1 MAQQVVISFNAN
13 ANFSDLIGEIKRAN
27 AEIGVLQNQLQGL
40 GSSSF
45 GSLDVLNKQFVEG
58 MKNSRMW
65 SSTFVD
71 VTNETRE
78 FGKHLDQGR
87 LKLKDYFREF
97 NTQVKGQRG
106 MIRKL
111 AEEQVRLQR
120 SVLTTTVGPQGQT
133 KNILSTPT
141 GLDGLDPA
149 TMKALRSET
158 FKIIGKSIQGVS
170 TELINLGKNTQWAG
184 RQLTVGLTVPL
195 TMFAASA
202 ATAFKEVDKQLTRL
216 AKVYGDLGGATT
228 GEIAAIRTQTTALA
242 KSLAADLGAP
252 MQDTIGL
259 AADIA
264 ATGKTGDDLLK
275 SVAET
280 TRLAVLGEVDRQDA
294 MSATLSL
301 QNAFNLSTQELGESI
316 NFLNAVENQTST
328 SLDDLVTAIP
338 KAGPVVKS
346 LGGDVKDLALFLT
359 AMKEGGINA
368 SEGANALKSGLASI
382 INPTKQTTEVLNG
395 FGINIQGIVNQNAG
409 DLVGTVQAL
418 QIALSKLDPLS
429 KSKAIEQLFG
439 KFQFARMSAL
449 FDNLGASG
457 SQTLQVMDLMKAST
471 IELANVAD
479 RELSILTESAS
490 GKFARQME
498 SFKAN
503 MAGVGEGFLGIFS
516 GVLGVLNK
524 LLEGFN
530 KLPDGVKNIMT
541 ILGVVVGLA
550 GPLIMLSGVFLNF
563 FGYLTKAAGFMGRIF
578 TGTKGFELL
587 NEKIMANKLSAEGMS
602 NSFYDQAKA
611 TEVARMEIDKLIAS
625 MQRLMEVQKTE
636 ASGAAQRLDAKDARG
651 YVPVMAFDQKT
662 GRDPGLSEFSHFMP
676 KQERKKFAERTGAS
690 QELIDSLKTPG
701 TYIPSIGLAAGFQ
714 QKMVEKMPSGL
725 VPDNTSFEDM
735 KNILMSAAK
744 NERGKTALTQLLE
757 NSKNPEQELSSLFT
771 KESDYAKIQAQHIAN
786 LKVFSKAYDQDAKAA
801 ANMALEVQR
810 AQESGGV
817 EAAALKIR
825 EFSAQL
831 GIEYEKEVSEIN
843 AKILAALR
851 TGGAEAGMD
860 VAMTEELN
868 AIGTTMRELKNTPRE
883 ALIRLSSQIAQG
895 SVYLNSITG
904 DITTTVDTG
913 VKRLGTVTVKLVGDT
928 VQVISKA
935 GNVLTSKA
943 ALNNPK
949 VLAAIENLKKA
960 SNNLDQAV
968 ANDINQ
974 AAMQENSAAAIVAID
989 ETGAVANSKVS
1000 LRDRFSATRGKF
1012 KEQGFRGLMKPGMGS
1027 SMAMMGLGMG
1037 ASMMPTGGNG
1047 AMNTAGN
1054 IAGGAMMGASM
1065 GMMFGPIGTAVG
1077 AALGAIVPAAT
1088 ALWKAFDRL
1097 RDIAALTAKQYEI
1110 DKEYAKA
1117 AGLSLKT
1124 IGDIQLQQL
1133 TGKSAEAASALEI
1146 LSKAALEASTN
1157 TSTGA
1162 LREKTKGAS
1171 SFKDV
1176 QGEFE
1181 NQYLAYIAAGASE
1194 ETAKVMMAAILKAAG
1209 KEGFT
1214 TDLNM
1219 ALSKYSGQTAAQATA
1234 SQFSNLTGGGIKG
1247 TGFGTAQ
1254 DAAKAAGVDIK
1265 TAQSAYLG
1273 QYSSGENAKQAFM
1286 NYDSSRT
1293 EEQGNALARLV
1304 EEYNKL
1310 TPAQQKFAS
1319 GNLDVAAA
1327 VNILDT
1333 AIANQPLA
1341 EFLTAMKEVDDA
1353 GMLTQDTV
1361 NGLAAKI
1368 SGLGD
1373 LERGTLKGFAN
1384 NGLDAATQMSIL
1396 KLRTQ
1401 GVITDIS
1408 TLKNYDNTK
1417 IKIYID
1423 YMVSEQKA
1431 KELKA
1436 EADKII
1442 ESLNLPTAGG
1452 GGSNEGA
1459 KKALQAKLKALQEE
1473 ERIEKN
1479 IAKIKELQL
1488 KHEEKRRNLALDYLS
1503 AVSSGDLEGALRT
1516 QLDMQADSI
1525 AFAKEKAQTEKD
1537 IARDD
1542 EKARIQAQ
1550 IDALD
1555 GAANAASGVSN
1566 ATKKAKDDINA
1577 AMTSI
1582 ITAFGANGNVQV
1594 ALNAFTNSSELTA
1607 FKKKLTDLGFTPD
1620 QISKLVDSLK
1630 ASIESAVK
1638 SAINSGTATG
1648 TGAGAGTKADPY
1660 RLMGITPAG
1669 FRYSKDNKAINKK
1682 ALDEEQKRKIIS
1694 DYELTSG
1701 QVFEVEGEK
1710 YVVGS
1715 NGDAVRQKNAQ
1726 GLWMGGKVKGYA
1738 GGGYMGGVG
1747 TSTSDSNWIKA
1758 SRGEFMQSARAV
1770 NYYGVANMEK
1780 LNRRQVDPRVF
1791 ENMREA
1797 GDRSEGGV
1805 NVSIGSINITEPGC
1819 TSDEIIAKIKKDLGA
1834 AVKRTTD
1841 MRYMKV

>member
-45 GSLDVLNKQFVEG
+45 GSLDILNKQFIEG

-65 SSTFVD
+65 SSSFVD

-133 KNILSTPT
+133 RNVLSTPT
-141 GLDGLDPA
+141 GLDGLDPT
-149 TMKALRSET
+149 TMKALKSET

-202 ATAFKEVDKQLTRL
+202 AMSFKEVDKQLTRL
-216 AKVYGDLGGATT
+216 AKVYGDLGGATS
-228 GEIAAIRTQTTALA
+228 GEIDAIRTQTSALA

-252 MQDTIGL
+252 IQDTIGL

-280 TRLAVLGEVDRQDA
+280 TRLSVLGEVDRQAA

-328 SLDDLVTAIP
+328 SLEDLVIAIP

-382 INPTKQTTEVLNG
+382 INPTKQTTAVMNG
-395 FGINIQGIVNQNAG
+395 FGLDIQGIVNQNAG

-429 KSKAIEQLFG
+429 KAKAIEQLFG

-490 GKFARQME
+490 GKFARQLE

-541 ILGVVVGLA
+541 ILGVVIGLA

-563 FGYLTKAAGFMGRIF
+563 FGYLTKAVGFMGRLF

-587 NEKIMANKLSAEGMS
+587 NEKIMANKLSTDSMS
-602 NSFYDQAKA
+602 NSFYDQARA
-611 TEVARMEIDKLIAS
+611 TEVARMEIDRLIAS
-625 MQRLMEVQKTE
+625 MQRLMETQNT
-636 ASGAAQRLDAKDARG
+636 ASSGAAIAGGSGKFAPQAMFQSRG
-651 YVPVMAFDQKT
+651 GFM
-662 GRDPGLSEFSHFMP
+662 PGGSEFSHYIN
-676 KQERKKFAERTGAS
+676 ETGRKKMSTDLGISSKDVGNLGTLGTYVAQSSPAAALQRAMGEAMPTTIAPAGTSEQDLRRIIAESANTPVRKAALSGTSGADIKS
-690 QELIDSLKTPG
+690 LFSTPEEYAQYSAQHVANMKVISEAYGKSVADGKMVAKAIQESWKNGGPDAAIATAKQFGVQLGVEYDQVVEQTKTEILTAINADGVDAGITAAAKAEVKASTKLIDSAIADKTKKSLFRMSSSVSQAAQAG
-701 TYIPSIGLAAGFQ
+701 EAQMAAATADVSASVDNLRNAEKRLAADVSNDID
-714 QKMVEKMPSGL
+714 MLAAEVNSGIDGPP
-725 VPDNTSFEDM
+725 VTGGGRFSRV
-735 KNILMSAAK
+735 KGA
-744 NERGKTALTQLLE
+744 
-757 NSKNPEQELSSLFT
+757 
-771 KESDYAKIQAQHIAN
+771 
-786 LKVFSKAYDQDAKAA
+786 FSKQ
-801 ANMALEVQR
+801 
-810 AQESGGV
+810 
-817 EAAALKIR
+817 
-825 EFSAQL
+825 
-831 GIEYEKEVSEIN
+831 GIK
-843 AKILAALR
+843 
-851 TGGAEAGMD
+851 
-860 VAMTEELN
+860 
-868 AIGTTMRELKNTPRE
+868 
-883 ALIRLSSQIAQG
+883 
-895 SVYLNSITG
+895 
-904 DITTTVDTG
+904 
-913 VKRLGTVTVKLVGDT
+913 
-928 VQVISKA
+928 
-935 GNVLTSKA
+935 
-943 ALNNPK
+943 
-949 VLAAIENLKKA
+949 
-960 SNNLDQAV
+960 
-968 ANDINQ
+968 
-974 AAMQENSAAAIVAID
+974 
-989 ETGAVANSKVS
+989 
-1000 LRDRFSATRGKF
+1000 
-1012 KEQGFRGLMKPGMGS
+1012 GLMKPGMGS

-1047 AMNTAGN
+1047 ALNTAGN

-1065 GMMFGPIGTAVG
+1065 GMMFGPIGAAVG
-1077 AALGAIVPAAT
+1077 AGLGAIIPAAT

-1133 TGKSAEAASALEI
+1133 TGKSQEAATALEM
-1146 LSKAALEASTN
+1146 LAKAALEASTN

-1162 LREKTKGAS
+1162 LREKTKGAG

-1176 QGEFE
+1176 QSEFE
-1181 NQYLAYIAAGASE
+1181 NQYLAYVSAGASE
-1194 ETAKVMMAAILKAAG
+1194 ETAKIMMAAILKAAG

-1219 ALSKYSGQTAAQATA
+1219 ALAKYSGQTAAQATA
-1234 SQFSNLTGGGIKG
+1234 SQFTNLTGGGIKG
-1247 TGFGTAQ
+1247 TGFETAST
-1254 DAAKAAGVDIK
+1254 AATTAGVDMG
-1265 TAQSAYLG
+1265 TAESYFG
-1273 QYSSGENAKQAFM
+1273 RGYTGEIAKQSFLS
-1286 NYDSSRT
+1286 YDSSRT

-1361 NGLAAKI
+1361 NGLSAKI

-1423 YMVSEQKA
+1423 YMISEQKA
-1431 KELKA
+1431 KDLKA
-1436 EADKII
+1436 DADKII

-1452 GGSNEGA
+1452 GSNESG

-1479 IAKIKELQL
+1479 IAKLKELQL
-1488 KHEEKRRNLALDYLS
+1488 KHEEKRRGLALDYLS

-1550 IDALD
+1550 IDAMD

-1566 ATKKAKDDINA
+1566 ATKKAKDDINS

-1594 ALNAFTNSSELTA
+1594 ALNAFSNSKELTA

-1620 QISKLVDSLK
+1620 QISKLVESLK
-1630 ASIESAVK
+1630 ASIESAVNK
-1638 SAINSGTATG
+1638 AINDGTALG
-1648 TGAGAGTKADPY
+1648 AGAGAGTTKDPFK
-1660 RLMGITPAG
+1660 LKGITPAG
-1669 FRYSKDNKAINKK
+1669 FRYSKKNAAINAD
-1682 ALDEEQKRKIIS
+1682 ALDDDQKRKIVS
-1694 DYELTSG
+1694 DYGFKKGE
-1701 QVFEVEGEK
+1701 VFEVQGEK

-1715 NGDAVRQKNAQ
+1715 DGSAVRQKNAQ

-1738 GGGYMGGVG
+1738 GGGYMGGIG

-1758 SRGEFMQSARAV
+1758 SKGEFMQSARSV

-1791 ENMREA
+1791 ENMRDA
-1797 GDRSEGGV
+1797 GDRSEGSV
-1805 NVSIGSINITEPGC
+1805 NVSIGNINITEPGC
-1819 TSDEIIAKIKKDLGA
+1819 SSDEIIAKIKKDLGA
-1834 AVKRTTD
+1834 AVKRSTD
-1841 MRYMKV
+1841 NRVMKV

>member
-45 GSLDVLNKQFVEG
+45 GSLDILNKQFIEG

-133 KNILSTPT
+133 RNVLSTPT

-149 TMKALRSET
+149 TMKALKSET

-202 ATAFKEVDKQLTRL
+202 AMAFKEVDQQLTRL
-216 AKVYGDLGGATT
+216 AKVYGDLGGATS

-252 MQDTIGL
+252 IQDTIGL

-275 SVAET
+275 SVSET
-280 TRLAVLGEVDRQDA
+280 TRLAVLGEVSRQDA

-382 INPTKQTTEVLNG
+382 INPTKQTTQVMND
-395 FGINIQGIVNQNAG
+395 FGIDIQGLVNNNAG

-418 QIALSKLDPLS
+418 QVALSQLDPLS

-471 IELANVAD
+471 VELANVAD

-490 GKFARQME
+490 GKFARQLE

-503 MAGVGEGFLGIFS
+503 MAGVGEGFLGVFS

-524 LLEGFN
+524 LLDGFN

-563 FGYLTKAAGFMGRIF
+563 FGYLTKAVGFMGRLF

-587 NEKIMANKLSAEGMS
+587 NERIMANKLSTDSMS
-602 NSFYDQAKA
+602 NSLYDQARA
-611 TEVARMEIDKLIAS
+611 TEVARMEIDRLIRSMTELMAVQETAS
-625 MQRLMEVQKTE
+625 T
-636 ASGAAQRLDAKDARG
+636 GAAMAGGSGKFAPQAMFQSRG
-651 YVPVMAFDQKT
+651 GFM
-662 GRDPGLSEFSHFMP
+662 PGGSEFSHYVNEGGRKRMSTELGISSKDVGNLGTLGTYVAQSSPAAALQRAMGEAMP
-676 KQERKKFAERTGAS
+676 TTIAAAGTSEEDLRRIIAEAANTPVRKAALSGTSGADIKSLFSTPEEYAQYSAQHVANMNVISEAYGKSVADGKMVAKAIQESWKNGGPDAAIATARQFGVQLGVEYDQVVEETKNQILTAINTDGVDAGITAAAKAEVKAS
-690 QELIDSLKTPG
+690 TKLIDSAIADKTKKSLFRMSSSVSQAAQAGEAQIAAATADVDASVKNLKEAERRL
-701 TYIPSIGLAAGFQ
+701 IQDVSNDID
-714 QKMVEKMPSGL
+714 L
-725 VPDNTSFEDM
+725 V
-735 KNILMSAAK
+735 AAK
-744 NERGKTALTQLLE
+744 
-757 NSKNPEQELSSLFT
+757 
-771 KESDYAKIQAQHIAN
+771 AN
-786 LKVFSKAYDQDAKAA
+786 AAVDGPPVTSAGGGRFSRVKGAFSKQ
-801 ANMALEVQR
+801 
-810 AQESGGV
+810 
-817 EAAALKIR
+817 
-825 EFSAQL
+825 
-831 GIEYEKEVSEIN
+831 GIK
-843 AKILAALR
+843 
-851 TGGAEAGMD
+851 
-860 VAMTEELN
+860 
-868 AIGTTMRELKNTPRE
+868 
-883 ALIRLSSQIAQG
+883 
-895 SVYLNSITG
+895 
-904 DITTTVDTG
+904 
-913 VKRLGTVTVKLVGDT
+913 
-928 VQVISKA
+928 
-935 GNVLTSKA
+935 
-943 ALNNPK
+943 
-949 VLAAIENLKKA
+949 
-960 SNNLDQAV
+960 
-968 ANDINQ
+968 
-974 AAMQENSAAAIVAID
+974 
-989 ETGAVANSKVS
+989 
-1000 LRDRFSATRGKF
+1000 
-1012 KEQGFRGLMKPGMGS
+1012 GLMKPGMGS

-1047 AMNTAGN
+1047 ALNTAGN

-1065 GMMFGPIGTAVG
+1065 GMMFGPIGAAVG
-1077 AALGAIVPAAT
+1077 AGLGAIIPAAT

-1124 IGDIQLQQL
+1124 IGDIQLTQL
-1133 TGKSAEAASALEI
+1133 IGKSDEAATALEM

-1176 QGEFE
+1176 QSEFE
-1181 NQYLAYIAAGASE
+1181 NQYLAYVSAGASE
-1194 ETAKVMMAAILKAAG
+1194 ETAKIMMAAILKAAG

-1219 ALSKYSGQTAAQATA
+1219 ALAKYTGSTAAEATK
-1234 SQFSNLTGGGIKG
+1234 SQFTNLTGGGIKG
-1247 TGFGTAQ
+1247 TGFATAQ
-1254 DAAKAAGVDIK
+1254 DAATAAGVDMSV
-1265 TAQSAYLG
+1265 AQDSYLG
-1273 QYSSGENAKQAFM
+1273 QYRSGENAKAAFL
-1286 NYDSSRT
+1286 NFDSSRT

-1310 TPAQQKFAS
+1310 TPAQQKFAA
-1319 GNLDVAAA
+1319 GNLDTAAA
-1327 VNILDT
+1327 INILDT

-1353 GMLTQDTV
+1353 GMLTQETV
-1361 NGLAAKI
+1361 NGLADKI
-1368 SGLGD
+1368 SGLANI
-1373 LERGTLKGFAN
+1373 ERGTLKGFAN

-1417 IKIYID
+1417 IRIYVD
-1423 YMVSEQKA
+1423 YLVSEQKA
-1431 KELKA
+1431 KDLRA
-1436 EADKII
+1436 EADKVL
-1442 ESLNLPTAGG
+1442 EALNLPSSG
-1452 GGSNEGA
+1452 GGSSEGN

-1479 IAKIKELQL
+1479 IAKLKEMQL
-1488 KHEEKRRNLALDYLS
+1488 KYEEKRRGLALDYLS

-1516 QLDMQADSI
+1516 QLQMQADSI
-1525 AFAKEKAQTEKD
+1525 AYSKERAQAEKE

-1542 EKARIQAQ
+1542 EKAKIQAQ
-1550 IDALD
+1550 IDAMD
-1555 GAANAASGVSN
+1555 SASNAAKGVSN
-1566 ATKKAKDDINA
+1566 ATEKAKKDVTA
-1577 AMTSI
+1577 AMESI
-1582 ITAFGANGNVQV
+1582 IAAFGGAGNVQV
-1594 ALNAFTNSSELTA
+1594 ALNNFANSKELAA
-1607 FKKKLTDLGFTPD
+1607 FKKKLSDLGFNQE
-1620 QISKLVDSLK
+1620 QIDTFISSLRS
-1630 ASIESAVK
+1630 SIEAAVNK
-1638 SAINSGTATG
+1638 AINDGTVSGVG
-1648 TGAGAGTKADPY
+1648 GGAGTRKDPFKIKGV
-1660 RLMGITPAG
+1660 LPEG
-1669 FRYSKDNKAINKK
+1669 FRYSKDNEAINKD
-1682 ALDEEQKRKIIS
+1682 ALNDDQKRQIVS
-1694 DYELTSG
+1694 DYQLKTGE
-1701 QVFEVEGEK
+1701 VFEVKGEK

-1715 NGDAVRQKNAQ
+1715 NGSAVRQKNAQ

-1738 GGGYMGGVG
+1738 GGGYMGGIG

-1770 NYYGVANMEK
+1770 DYYGVANMER

-1797 GDRSEGGV
+1797 GDRNENGV
-1805 NVSIGSINITEPGC
+1805 NVNIASINITEPGC
-1819 TSDEIIAKIKKDLGA
+1819 TADEIIAKIEKKLGA

-1841 MRYMKV
+1841 NRVMRV

>member
-45 GSLDVLNKQFVEG
+45 GSLDILNKQFIEG

-78 FGKHLDQGR
+78 FGRHLDQGR

-133 KNILSTPT
+133 RNVLSTPT

-149 TMKALRSET
+149 TMKALKSET

-202 ATAFKEVDKQLTRL
+202 AMAFKEVDQQLTRL
-216 AKVYGDLGGATT
+216 AKVYGDLGGATS

-242 KSLAADLGAP
+242 KSLASDLGAP
-252 MQDTIGL
+252 IQDTIGL

-280 TRLAVLGEVDRQDA
+280 TRLAVLGEVSRQDA

-382 INPTKQTTEVLNG
+382 INPTKQTTQVMND
-395 FGINIQGIVNQNAG
+395 FGIDIQGLVNNNAG
-409 DLVGTVQAL
+409 DLVKTVQAL
-418 QIALSKLDPLS
+418 QIALSQLDPLS

-471 IELANVAD
+471 VELANVAD

-490 GKFARQME
+490 GRFARQLE

-503 MAGVGEGFLGIFS
+503 MAGVGEGFLGVFS

-524 LLEGFN
+524 LLDGFN

-541 ILGVVVGLA
+541 ILGVVIGLA

-563 FGYLTKAAGFMGRIF
+563 FGYLTKAVGFMGRLF

-587 NEKIMANKLSAEGMS
+587 NEKIMANKLSTDGMS
-602 NSFYDQAKA
+602 NSFYDQARA
-611 TEVARMEIDKLIAS
+611 TEVARMQIDKLIAS
-625 MQRLMEVQKTE
+625 MTQLMAVQET
-636 ASGAAQRLDAKDARG
+636 ASTGAAMGA
-651 YVPVMAFDQKT
+651 PT
-662 GRDPGLSEFSHFMP
+662 GRYAPQAMFQSKGGFMPGGSEFSHLIAEDSRVDLM
-676 KQERKKFAERTGAS
+676 KSLGLTQDQIDAISIIKKNKAGDVTGY
-690 QELIDSLKTPG
+690 KTLGALGTLG
-701 TYIPSIGLAAGFQ
+701 TYVPKGSQAASLQQTMGEAMPNTIAAAG
-714 QKMVEKMPSGL
+714 
-725 VPDNTSFEDM
+725 TSVEDM
-735 KNILMSAAK
+735 RAIIESRANTPLRKAAVAGTS
-744 NERGKTALTQLLE
+744 NEQIQSLFST
-757 NSKNPEQELSSLFT
+757 PEQ
-771 KESDYAKIQAQHIAN
+771 YAQYSAQHIAN
-786 LKVFSKAYDQDAKAA
+786 MKVISEAYGKSVKDGK
-801 ANMALEVQR
+801 MV
-810 AQESGGV
+810 AQAIKDSWEAGGP
-817 EAAALKIR
+817 EQAINTAR
-825 EFSAQL
+825 QFGAQL
-831 GIEYEKEVSEIN
+831 GVEYDQVVRETSAEILTAIQTDGADAGVRVAAKAEVKASEKIINSGLLAKTKQTLFRMSSSIAQAFSAKDPGVAAATADVSASVDNLREAERRLAADVSSDID
-843 AKILAALR
+843 ILAAEVHSGIDGPPITSS
-851 TGGAEAGMD
+851 TG
-860 VAMTEELN
+860 
-868 AIGTTMRELKNTPRE
+868 NT
-883 ALIRLSSQIAQG
+883 
-895 SVYLNSITG
+895 
-904 DITTTVDTG
+904 
-913 VKRLGTVTVKLVGDT
+913 
-928 VQVISKA
+928 
-935 GNVLTSKA
+935 
-943 ALNNPK
+943 
-949 VLAAIENLKKA
+949 
-960 SNNLDQAV
+960 
-968 ANDINQ
+968 
-974 AAMQENSAAAIVAID
+974 
-989 ETGAVANSKVS
+989 
-1000 LRDRFSATRGKF
+1000 RFSRVKGMFSK
-1012 KEQGFRGLMKPGMGS
+1012 QGIKGLMKPGMGS

-1047 AMNTAGN
+1047 ALNTAGN
-1054 IAGGAMMGASM
+1054 VAGGAMMGASM
-1065 GMMFGPIGTAVG
+1065 GMMFGPAGIAAG
-1077 AALGAIVPAAT
+1077 AALGALVPAAK
-1088 ALWKAFDRL
+1088 ALWSAFDRL

-1124 IGDIQLQQL
+1124 IGDIQLTQL
-1133 TGKSAEAASALEI
+1133 IGKSDEAATALEM

-1176 QGEFE
+1176 QSEFE
-1181 NQYLAYIAAGASE
+1181 NQYLAYVSAGASE
-1194 ETAKVMMAAILKAAG
+1194 ETAKIMMAAILKAAG

-1219 ALSKYSGQTAAQATA
+1219 ALAKYTGSTAAEATK
-1234 SQFSNLTGGGIKG
+1234 SQFTNLTGGGIKG
-1247 TGFGTAQ
+1247 TGFATAQ
-1254 DAAKAAGVDIK
+1254 DAATAAGVDMSV
-1265 TAQSAYLG
+1265 AQDSYLG
-1273 QYSSGENAKQAFM
+1273 QYRSGENAKAAFL
-1286 NYDSSRT
+1286 NFDSSRT

-1310 TPAQQKFAS
+1310 TPAQQKFAA
-1319 GNLDVAAA
+1319 GNLDTAAA
-1327 VNILDT
+1327 INILDT

-1353 GMLTQDTV
+1353 GMLTQETV
-1361 NGLAAKI
+1361 NGLADKI
-1368 SGLGD
+1368 SGLANI
-1373 LERGTLKGFAN
+1373 ERGTLKGFAN

-1417 IKIYID
+1417 IRIYVD
-1423 YMVSEQKA
+1423 YLVSEQKA
-1431 KELKA
+1431 KDLRA
-1436 EADKII
+1436 EADKVL
-1442 ESLNLPTAGG
+1442 EALNLPSSG
-1452 GGSNEGA
+1452 GGSNEGN

-1479 IAKIKELQL
+1479 IAKLKEMQL
-1488 KHEEKRRNLALDYLS
+1488 KYEEKRRGLALDYLS

-1516 QLDMQADSI
+1516 QLQMQADSI
-1525 AFAKEKAQTEKD
+1525 AYSKERAQAEKD

-1542 EKARIQAQ
+1542 EKAKIQAQ
-1550 IDALD
+1550 IDAMD
-1555 GAANAASGVSN
+1555 SASNAAKGVSN
-1566 ATKKAKDDINA
+1566 ATEKAKKDVTA
-1577 AMTSI
+1577 AMESI
-1582 ITAFGANGNVQV
+1582 IAAFGGAGNVQV
-1594 ALNAFTNSSELTA
+1594 ALNNFANSKELAA
-1607 FKKKLTDLGFTPD
+1607 FKKKLSDLGFNQE
-1620 QISKLVDSLK
+1620 QIDTFISSLRS
-1630 ASIESAVK
+1630 SIEAAVNK
-1638 SAINSGTATG
+1638 AINDGTVSGVG
-1648 TGAGAGTKADPY
+1648 GGAGTRKDPFKIKGV
-1660 RLMGITPAG
+1660 LPEG
-1669 FRYSKDNKAINKK
+1669 FRYSKDNEAINKD
-1682 ALDEEQKRKIIS
+1682 ALNDDQKRQIVS
-1694 DYELTSG
+1694 DYQLKTGE
-1701 QVFEVEGEK
+1701 VFEVKGEK

-1715 NGDAVRQKNAQ
+1715 NGSAVRQKNAQ

-1738 GGGYMGGVG
+1738 GGGYMGGIG

-1770 NYYGVANMEK
+1770 NYYGVANMER

-1797 GDRSEGGV
+1797 GDRNENGV
-1805 NVSIGSINITEPGC
+1805 NVNIASINITEPGC
-1819 TSDEIIAKIKKDLGA
+1819 TADEIIAKIEKKLGA

-1841 MRYMKV
+1841 NRVMRV

>member
-45 GSLDVLNKQFVEG
+45 GSLDILNKQFIEG

-65 SSTFVD
+65 SSSFVD

-133 KNILSTPT
+133 RNVLSTPT
-141 GLDGLDPA
+141 GLDGLDPT
-149 TMKALRSET
+149 TMKALKSET

-216 AKVYGDLGGATT
+216 AKVYGDLGGATS
-228 GEIAAIRTQTTALA
+228 GEIAAIRTQTTELA

-280 TRLAVLGEVDRQDA
+280 TRLSVLGEVDRQSA

-328 SLDDLVTAIP
+328 SLEDLVIAIP

-382 INPTKQTTEVLNG
+382 INPTKQTTEVMNG

-471 IELANVAD
+471 VELANVAD

-490 GKFARQME
+490 GKFARQLE

-541 ILGVVVGLA
+541 ILGVVIGLA

-563 FGYLTKAAGFMGRIF
+563 FGYLTKAVGFMGRLF

-587 NEKIMANKLSAEGMS
+587 NEKIMANKLSTDSMS
-602 NSFYDQAKA
+602 NSFYDQARA
-611 TEVARMEIDKLIAS
+611 TEVARMEIDRLIRSMTELMAVQETAS
-625 MQRLMEVQKTE
+625 T
-636 ASGAAQRLDAKDARG
+636 GAAIAGGSGKFAPQAMFQSRG
-651 YVPVMAFDQKT
+651 GFM
-662 GRDPGLSEFSHFMP
+662 PGGSEFSHYVN
-676 KQERKKFAERTGAS
+676 ETGRKKMSTDLGISSKDVGNLGTLGTYVAQSSPAAALQRAMGEAMPTTIASAGTSEDDLRRIIADAANTPVRKAALAGTSGADIKSLFSTPEEYAQYSAQHVANMKVISEAYGKSVADGKMVAKAIQESWKNGGPDAAIATAKQFGVQLGVEYDQVVEQTKTEILTAINADGVDAGITAAAKAEVKAS
-690 QELIDSLKTPG
+690 TKLIDSAIADKTKKSLFRMSSSVSQAAQAG
-701 TYIPSIGLAAGFQ
+701 EAQMAAATADVSASVDNLRNAEKRLAADVSNDID
-714 QKMVEKMPSGL
+714 MLAAEVNSGIDGPP
-725 VPDNTSFEDM
+725 VTGGGRFSRV
-735 KNILMSAAK
+735 KGA
-744 NERGKTALTQLLE
+744 
-757 NSKNPEQELSSLFT
+757 
-771 KESDYAKIQAQHIAN
+771 
-786 LKVFSKAYDQDAKAA
+786 FSKQ
-801 ANMALEVQR
+801 
-810 AQESGGV
+810 
-817 EAAALKIR
+817 
-825 EFSAQL
+825 
-831 GIEYEKEVSEIN
+831 GIK
-843 AKILAALR
+843 
-851 TGGAEAGMD
+851 
-860 VAMTEELN
+860 
-868 AIGTTMRELKNTPRE
+868 
-883 ALIRLSSQIAQG
+883 
-895 SVYLNSITG
+895 
-904 DITTTVDTG
+904 
-913 VKRLGTVTVKLVGDT
+913 
-928 VQVISKA
+928 
-935 GNVLTSKA
+935 
-943 ALNNPK
+943 
-949 VLAAIENLKKA
+949 
-960 SNNLDQAV
+960 
-968 ANDINQ
+968 
-974 AAMQENSAAAIVAID
+974 
-989 ETGAVANSKVS
+989 
-1000 LRDRFSATRGKF
+1000 
-1012 KEQGFRGLMKPGMGS
+1012 GLMKPGMGS

-1047 AMNTAGN
+1047 ALNTAGN

-1065 GMMFGPIGTAVG
+1065 GMMFGPIGAAVG
-1077 AALGAIVPAAT
+1077 AGLGAIIPAAT

-1133 TGKSAEAASALEI
+1133 TGKSAEAATALEM
-1146 LSKAALEASTN
+1146 LAKAALEASTN

-1162 LREKTKGAS
+1162 LREKTKGAG

-1176 QGEFE
+1176 QAEFE
-1181 NQYLAYIAAGASE
+1181 NQYLAYVSAGASE
-1194 ETAKVMMAAILKAAG
+1194 ETAKIMMAAILKAAG

-1234 SQFSNLTGGGIKG
+1234 SQFTNLTGGGIKG
-1247 TGFGTAQ
+1247 TGFETASN
-1254 DAAKAAGVDIK
+1254 AAAAAGIATTTSD
-1265 TAQSAYLG
+1265 AYVG
-1273 QYSSGENAKQAFM
+1273 NGYTGETAKQAFM
-1286 NYDSSRT
+1286 NVDSSRT

-1304 EEYNKL
+1304 EEYNRL

-1361 NGLAAKI
+1361 NGLSAKI

-1423 YMVSEQKA
+1423 YMISEQKA
-1431 KELKA
+1431 KDLKA
-1436 EADKII
+1436 DADKII

-1452 GGSNEGA
+1452 GSNESG

-1479 IAKIKELQL
+1479 IAKLKELQL
-1488 KHEEKRRNLALDYLS
+1488 KHEEKRRGLALDYLS

-1550 IDALD
+1550 IDAMD
-1555 GAANAASGVSN
+1555 GAANAANGVSN

-1577 AMTSI
+1577 AMTSM

-1594 ALNAFTNSSELTA
+1594 ALNAFTNSKELTA

-1630 ASIESAVK
+1630 ASIEAAVSK
-1638 SAINSGTATG
+1638 AINDGTATG

-1660 RLMGITPAG
+1660 KLKGITPAG
-1669 FRYSKDNKAINKK
+1669 FRYSKDNKAINKD
-1682 ALDEEQKRKIIS
+1682 ALDEDQKRKIVS
-1694 DYELTSG
+1694 DYG
-1701 QVFEVEGEK
+1701 FKKGDVFEVQGEK
-1710 YVVGS
+1710 YVVDS

-1738 GGGYMGGVG
+1738 GGGYMGGIG

-1758 SRGEFMQSARAV
+1758 SKGEFMHNARAV
-1770 NYYGVANMEK
+1770 NYYGVANMER

-1791 ENMREA
+1791 ENMREM
-1797 GDRSEGGV
+1797 GDRGEGSV
-1805 NVSIGSINITEPGC
+1805 NVSIGNINITEPGC

-1834 AVKRTTD
+1834 AVKRSTD
-1841 MRYMKV
+1841 NRVMKV

>member
-45 GSLDVLNKQFVEG
+45 GSLDILNKQFIEG

-78 FGKHLDQGR
+78 FGRHLDQGR

-133 KNILSTPT
+133 RNVISTPT

-149 TMKALRSET
+149 TMKALKSET

-216 AKVYGDLGGATT
+216 AKVYGDIGGATT
-228 GEIAAIRTQTTALA
+228 GEIAAIRQQTTALA
-242 KSLAADLGAP
+242 KDLAANLGAP

-264 ATGKTGDDLLK
+264 ATGKMGDDLLK

-280 TRLAVLGEVDRQDA
+280 TRLSVLGEVSRQDA

-368 SEGANALKSGLASI
+368 AEGANALKSGLASI
-382 INPTKQTTEVLNG
+382 INPTKQTTQVMND
-395 FGINIQGIVNQNAG
+395 FGIDIQGLVNNNAG

-418 QIALSKLDPLS
+418 QVALSKLDPLS

-490 GKFARQME
+490 GKFARQLE

-524 LLEGFN
+524 LLDGFN
-530 KLPDGVKNIMT
+530 KMPDGIKNIMT

-563 FGYLTKAAGFMGRIF
+563 FGYLTKAAGFMGRLF

-587 NEKIMANKLSAEGMS
+587 NERIMANKLSTDNMS
-602 NSFYDQAKA
+602 NSLYDQAKA
-611 TEVARMEIDKLIAS
+611 TEVARMEIDRLIAS
-625 MQRLMEVQKTE
+625 MQRLMETQDTA
-636 ASGAAQRLDAKDARG
+636 ASGAAMVGSEQMRFTPRPGTRPGDLTTGADFSHLQTSSSLTGKYGKGITELLMTQGA
-651 YVPVMAFDQKT
+651 YVPRTRDYAMAAPFQEKMSANMPGLIVNGENRSAAMEPYAAKFDSLAEFNKMSEQELAALMPSLDSYLSAQSNQLATWKTFQGLNKDQANALRAQMLESMQSGDAEGALNAIRSAAAAQGIQFDKEVATYTEIGRAAYNSGTDLESRSKALIGKFESLEVELLTADSQMSKWLLTKGNAATGLAQNLANLSAMAFTQLASSIQQSEANFKSQVA
-662 GRDPGLSEFSHFMP
+662 GLSAVVDT
-676 KQERKKFAERTGAS
+676 KTKRLGVVTIKFVDGVA
-690 QELIDSLKTPG
+690 QVFDSAG
-701 TYIPSIGLAAGFQ
+701 NMLAA
-714 QKMVEKMPSGL
+714 
-725 VPDNTSFEDM
+725 DD
-735 KNILMSAAK
+735 A
-744 NERGKTALTQLLE
+744 
-757 NSKNPEQELSSLFT
+757 SKNPKIRAAIAKLNIAKEKLELETQREIEEAYQAANAASMT
-771 KESDYAKIQAQHIAN
+771 MESDN
-786 LKVFSKAYDQDAKAA
+786 GVG
-801 ANMALEVQR
+801 
-810 AQESGGV
+810 SGGV
-817 EAAALKIR
+817 VPR
-825 EFSAQL
+825 PT
-831 GIEYEKEVSEIN
+831 
-843 AKILAALR
+843 LR
-851 TGGAEAGMD
+851 G
-860 VAMTEELN
+860 
-868 AIGTTMRELKNTPRE
+868 
-883 ALIRLSSQIAQG
+883 
-895 SVYLNSITG
+895 
-904 DITTTVDTG
+904 
-913 VKRLGTVTVKLVGDT
+913 
-928 VQVISKA
+928 
-935 GNVLTSKA
+935 
-943 ALNNPK
+943 
-949 VLAAIENLKKA
+949 
-960 SNNLDQAV
+960 
-968 ANDINQ
+968 
-974 AAMQENSAAAIVAID
+974 
-989 ETGAVANSKVS
+989 
-1000 LRDRFSATRGKF
+1000 RFSNARSKF
-1012 KEQGFRGLMKPGMGS
+1012 KDQGFRGLMKPGTGS

-1047 AMNTAGN
+1047 ALNTAGN

-1117 AGLSLKT
+1117 AGVNLKT
-1124 IGDIQLQQL
+1124 IGDIQLTQL
-1133 TGKSAEAASALEI
+1133 TGKSAEAASALDI

-1157 TSTGA
+1157 TTTGA
-1162 LREKTKGAS
+1162 LREKTKGAD
-1171 SFKDV
+1171 SFDV
-1176 QGEFE
+1176 VKKEFE
-1181 NQYLAYIAAGASE
+1181 SQYLSYLAAGVPE
-1194 ETAKVMMAAILKAAG
+1194 ETARVMMAAILKAAG
-1209 KEGFT
+1209 KEEFS

-1219 ALSKYSGQTAAQATA
+1219 TLNKYKGQTSSEATA
-1234 SQFSNLTGGGIKG
+1234 TSLRRASVG
-1247 TGFGTAQ
+1247 TVAGTQYQSVADKAEGFGMTENFARGLNSYTDAQ
-1254 DAAKAAGVDIK
+1254 LKSFDYTKEQIQYVRDLQA
-1265 TAQSAYLG
+1265 AYLG
-1273 QYSSGENAKQAFM
+1273 LDEKQKEIAD
-1286 NYDSSRT
+1286 NNLIYGT
-1293 EEQGNALARLV
+1293 TVQ
-1304 EEYNKL
+1304 
-1310 TPAQQKFAS
+1310 TAQ
-1319 GNLDVAAA
+1319 A
-1327 VNILDT
+1327 VDILSN
-1333 AIANQPLA
+1333 AIANQDLTTFADSMSKASAAGNITKDAVDGVQDSIKGLSKVENTVLDGLQRNGVDSADVMLA
-1341 EFLTAMKEVDDA
+1341 LKMRVEGVIPSLEAVKDFDGMKIRATFEMYMADEA
-1353 GMLTQDTV
+1353 LKK
-1361 NGLAAKI
+1361 AE
-1368 SGLGD
+1368 GD
-1373 LERGTLKGFAN
+1373 LKSAL
-1384 NGLDAATQMSIL
+1384 
-1396 KLRTQ
+1396 Q
-1401 GVITDIS
+1401 GQFS
-1408 TLKNYDNTK
+1408 
-1417 IKIYID
+1417 
-1423 YMVSEQKA
+1423 
-1431 KELKA
+1431 
-1436 EADKII
+1436 
-1442 ESLNLPTAGG
+1442 GG
-1452 GGSNEGA
+1452 GGGVNNDA
-1459 KKALQAKLKALQEE
+1459 RKKALQAQIDALDEI
-1473 ERIEKN
+1473 ERKEKN
-1479 IAKIKELQL
+1479 INKLKELQL
-1488 KHEEKRRNLALDYLS
+1488 KYEEKRRNLAVDYL
-1503 AVSSGDLEGALRT
+1503 AALGSGDLEAALKA
-1516 QLDMQADSI
+1516 QLNMQAES
-1525 AFAKEKAQTEKD
+1525 AQYLADKKQAEKD

-1542 EKARIQAQ
+1542 KKKSLQDQ
-1550 IDALD
+1550 MKALD
-1555 GAANAASGVSN
+1555 NAPAAVNN
-1566 ATKKAKDDINA
+1566 
-1577 AMTSI
+1577 
-1582 ITAFGANGNVQV
+1582 
-1594 ALNAFTNSSELTA
+1594 
-1607 FKKKLTDLGFTPD
+1607 
-1620 QISKLVDSLK
+1620 
-1630 ASIESAVK
+1630 
-1638 SAINSGTATG
+1638 
-1648 TGAGAGTKADPY
+1648 TGAKIEKMNTDITGMIEKLKSGFAKSGEVGAVLGDFKNSPQFKEFEAKFKGLLSPQAFEAAVAKMKAEFEKLKGLLAMAESGLSGDTGTKANPRSGADLLSGTIKGALTDPQKDKAIANAKTK
-1660 RLMGITPAG
+1660 GAG
-1669 FRYSKDNKAINKK
+1669 FMADEYVKFGNEVYRYDLATDDLI
-1682 ALDEEQKRKIIS
+1682 
-1694 DYELTSG
+1694 
-1701 QVFEVEGEK
+1701 
-1710 YVVGS
+1710 
-1715 NGDAVRQKNAQ
+1715 RQKTD
-1726 GLWMGGKVKGYA
+1726 GKWMGGSIKGYS
-1738 GGGYMGGVG
+1738 GGGYMGGSG
-1747 TSTSDSNWIKA
+1747 TSVSDSNLIRA

-1797 GDRSEGGV
+1797 GDRNEYGV
-1805 NVSIGSINITEPGC
+1805 NVSIGNINITEPGC
-1819 TSDEIIAKIKKDLGA
+1819 SADEIIAKIEKKMGA
-1834 AVKRTTD
+1834 AVKRSTD
-1841 MRYMKV
+1841 SRVMKV